1 MDDPNVCSFLQ
12 DPVLGY
18 PQSFPERHAL
28 RRCELNDPLPCDD
41 QFWFLYIKTEV
52 AGSDEE
58 IAASSIGECLTA
70 CETTECCHA
79 VNWTFTTRICQLISN
94 VLPDEPPRNNLQSI
108 HIRRCNSPVVR

>member
-58 IAASSIGECLTA
+58 IAALLGNVSQRVKQLN
-70 CETTECCHA
+70 
-79 VNWTFTTRICQLISN
+79 VVMQLIGPS
-94 VLPDEPPRNNLQSI
+94 PPESVN
-108 HIRRCNSPVVR
+108 